1 MTRIGG
7 QPVLSSLQKLISPL
21 HQSTDT
27 KNKQPPS
34 QKINAASTDCACAT
48 LLLDSDA
55 NAEFLSQQVAITA
68 VFVCPLAYP

>member
-1 MTRIGG
+1 MDIRW
-7 QPVLSSLQKLISPL
+7 
-21 HQSTDT
+21 STGFIVFAEIDF
-27 KNKQPPS
+27 
-34 QKINAASTDCACAT
+34 ACAT